1 MRLIFCGT
9 PDFAVPTLQ
18 AVIAAGHEVSLV
30 LSQPD
35 RPIGRTG
42 QVNPTPVKQ
51 AAQEHG
57 IPVAQPEKLKHNDTL
72 RAQVAARSPD
82 AIVVVAYGRIL
93 PQWMLD
99 LPRLGCLNGH
109 ASLLPRWRGAAP
121 IQWAIA
127 SGDEQT
133 GVTTMRLDA
142 GLDTGPMLLKQ
153 VVEITPSTTAPELFL
168 SLAEIGAQLMVATLA
183 GLEAGTITPQEQDD
197 TKATLAPI
205 LTRDDARI
213 DFSRGASV
221 IDQRFRGFQPW
232 PGAYT
237 SLRGK
242 KLIVHAMHLANEA
255 VEGKPSTLI
264 LEEGKMLVPCGDGSA
279 VIFDEV
285 QLEGRKRMPADEFLR
300 GFQVKSGELLGEVT
314 A

>member
-1 MRLIFCGT
+1 MKLIFCGT
-9 PDFAVPTLQ
+9 PAFAVPTLQ
-18 AVIAAGHEVSLV
+18 ALIAAGHDVSLV

-35 RPIGRTG
+35 RPIGRAG

-51 AAQEHG
+51 IAQEHG

-72 RAQVAARSPD
+72 RAQLTAHSPD
-82 AIVVVAYGRIL
+82 AIIVVAYGRIL

-99 LPRLGCLNGH
+99 LPPHGCLNGH

-127 SGDEQT
+127 SGDEET
-133 GVTTMRLDA
+133 GVTTMRLNA
-142 GLDTGPMLLKQ
+142 GLDTGPMLMKRA
-153 VVEITPSTTAPELFL
+153 VEITARTTAPQLFV

-183 GLEAGTITPQEQDD
+183 GLEAGSIMPQEQDD
-197 TKATLAPI
+197 TRATLAPI
-205 LTRDDARI
+205 LTREDARI
-213 DFSRGASV
+213 DFTRSARA
-221 IDQRFRGFQPW
+221 IDRRFRGFQPW

-242 KLIVHAMHLANEA
+242 KLIVHAMHPADEVVDGTPGTL
-255 VEGKPSTLI
+255 VLREGQL
-264 LEEGKMLVPCGDGSA
+264 LVPCGDGSA
-279 VIFDEV
+279 VVLDEV

-300 GFQVKSGELLGEVT
+300 GFQVQSGEVLGEGN